1 MASSFSLKG
10 GGGGLES
17 LAIGGKFL
25 VAGVFGAL
33 VFGGYYM
40 VLFTEVENQINLE
53 RGQVD
58 TKSNELDSAKDAQRQ
73 YNRDLAEK
81 ARREQLAVKQRKILP
96 DSAETPAF
104 LSTLQTVATVSGV
117 RLTSWAPLDGKVEE
131 FYAKVPM
138 QLKLRERFHQV
149 VKFFHGVGQVDRII
163 NMQNITVKIGDD
175 AGGKVPTSGAPEV
188 SVECLATAFRA
199 LKGGEGK
206 RKGKGKKKKGAH

>member
-1 MASSFSLKG
+1 MAGGFSLKG

-17 LAIGGKFL
+17 LAIGGKVL
-25 VAGVFGAL
+25 VAVVFGAL

-40 VLFTEVENQINLE
+40 VLFTEVENQIKFE
-53 RGQVD
+53 GAQIA
-58 TKSNELDSAKDAQRQ
+58 TKSRELGSAKAAQRQ

-104 LSTLQTVATVSGV
+104 LSTLQTVATVSGI
-117 RLTSWAPLDGKVEE
+117 RLTSWTPLDGKVEE

-138 QLKLRERFHQV
+138 QLKLRGRFHQV

-163 NMQNITVKIGDD
+163 NMQNITVKIGGDE
-175 AGGKVPTSGAPEV
+175 GPKMQKSGAPEV

-199 LKGGEGK
+199 LKSSEGK
-206 RKGKGKKKKGAH
+206 RKGKGKKKKKAH